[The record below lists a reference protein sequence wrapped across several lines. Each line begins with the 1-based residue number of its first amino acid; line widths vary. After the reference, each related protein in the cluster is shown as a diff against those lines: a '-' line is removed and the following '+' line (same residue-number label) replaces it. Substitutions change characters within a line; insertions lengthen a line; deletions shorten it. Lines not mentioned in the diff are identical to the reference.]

1 MIRVYSVIAGC
12 YLLIASYLLNAFLNR
27 TLSASISRPD
37 EKTQN
42 PHRKRVVPL
51 TEIKIQGKAKHNQI
65 SDKLFNTAVG
75 CLREVT
81 FDQIL
86 EG

>member
-1 MIRVYSVIAGC
+1 MP
-12 YLLIASYLLNAFLNR
+12 F
-27 TLSASISRPD
+27 
-37 EKTQN
+37 
-42 PHRKRVVPL
+42 
-51 TEIKIQGKAKHNQI
+51 TEIKYKEAKHNQI
-65 SDKLFNTAVG
+65 SDKLFNTVVG

>member
-1 MIRVYSVIAGC
+1 MP
-12 YLLIASYLLNAFLNR
+12 F
-27 TLSASISRPD
+27 
-37 EKTQN
+37 
-42 PHRKRVVPL
+42 

-65 SDKLFNTAVG
+65 SDKLFNTVVG